1 MKDLIKKYKPF
12 QPIPLQNR
20 QWPNQVIQ
28 TAPTWCSV
36 DLRDGN
42 QALIEPMGHERK
54 KRMFKLLCDLGFKQI
69 EVGFPAASQ
78 TDFDFVRW
86 LIEEKKIPSDVTIQ
100 VLTQARDHII
110 ERTFESLD
118 GIPQAIVHFY
128 NSTSTLQRKV
138 VFNQD
143 KEGVKKIAIDG
154 ASLVKK
160 LATQKSQTK
169 WMFEYSPESFT
180 GTELEFAA
188 DVCDS
193 VVQIL
198 KDASE
203 EKIIINLPATV
214 EMATANI
221 YGDQIEWMND
231 NLKERENISLSLHP
245 HNDRG
250 TAVAASEFGLMAGA
264 DRVEGTL
271 FGNGERT
278 GNVDVV
284 TLALNLLTQGVDPE
298 LDFSDINSVIRE
310 VEYCNQLPVHP
321 RHPYAGDLVFTAFSG
336 SHQDAIKKG
345 LHALSQS
352 NSPEWA
358 VPYLPIDPSD
368 LGRSYEA
375 VVRINSQSGKGGIAF
390 ILEKDHGLSLPRRL
404 QINLSEKVQAVAD
417 QTGKEVIS
425 SEIWHVFEEQYLQV
439 SGKFKLDN
447 YSLSSSEDT
456 AGIASDDIEI
466 TLSIEGK
473 PLIIYGTGGGPIE
486 AFVSAINSHINE
498 SISVSDYHQHS
509 VTSGSDAKAAAYI
522 ELTLRGKNEWGAG
535 MDGNTV
541 KASFQA
547 ILAGL
552 NKLVT

>member
-425 SEIWHVFEEQYLQV
+425 SKIWHVFEEQYLQV

-456 AGIASDDIEI
+456 AGIASDNIEI